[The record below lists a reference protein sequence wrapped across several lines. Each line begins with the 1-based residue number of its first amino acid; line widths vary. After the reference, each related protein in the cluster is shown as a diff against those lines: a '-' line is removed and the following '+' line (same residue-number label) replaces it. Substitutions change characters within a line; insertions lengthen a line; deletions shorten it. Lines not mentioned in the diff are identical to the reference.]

1 MRPTT
6 AARRSPEG
14 RSDGSARQEAQRT
27 WETCDAAQ
35 SAGAGRGTSSAPDG
49 TTIHVARCRCP
60 TPRLLPRSRRRRKVG
75 SRTFDKAVRMR
86 SVRCDACGTK
96 ALIAAS
102 QCPKCGHL
110 FEMRD
115 GSGDPLPLAHC
126 PSCDSY
132 YPAHVH
138 SCKWCGTTLTPEKIR
153 RGNSLSGKWIAAAA
167 FIAAVWLGSHVRDP
181 RPKVATRQRAST
193 QPAPKAVARAAQV
206 TASAP
211 ADTVKPH
218 DPTDAAGNVVLSDVA
233 VPVTSTPASPGYG
246 ATPQPAASATT
257 ASAPVATP
265 NPAAPRTVPTNP
277 RSSSPWVGM
286 VARGWVIVRA
296 DAQGSARIVASVGP
310 DSRVQLGESR
320 GSWRRIRA
328 RGIAGWVDVSRASFV
343 PIRSSPR
350 RVRGVAER

>member
-1 MRPTT
+1 
-6 AARRSPEG
+6 
-14 RSDGSARQEAQRT
+14 
-27 WETCDAAQ
+27 
-35 SAGAGRGTSSAPDG
+35 
-49 TTIHVARCRCP
+49 
-60 TPRLLPRSRRRRKVG
+60 
-75 SRTFDKAVRMR
+75 MR

-138 SCKWCGTTLTPEKIR
+138 SCKWCGTTLTAEKTR
-153 RGNSLSGKWIAAAA
+153 KVPSSAGKWIAVAA
-167 FIAAVWLGSHVRDP
+167 FTAAVWLGSHARDP
-181 RPKVATRQRAST
+181 RPKVAARQREST
-193 QPAPKAVARAAQV
+193 Q
-206 TASAP
+206 SAP
-211 ADTVKPH
+211 NTAARSDSAARVMAAAPPDTVKPR
-218 DPTDAAGNVVLSDVA
+218 DTTDAGGSVALSDVA
-233 VPVTSTPASPGYG
+233 APVTS
-246 ATPQPAASATT
+246 
-257 ASAPVATP
+257 TP
-265 NPAAPRTVPTNP
+265 NPAAPRTSPTTT

-296 DAQGSARIVASVGP
+296 DAQVRARIVASVGP

-350 RVRGVAER
+350 RVGGVAER